1 MNNTSTSSSKRI
13 WAAVIDLVIF
23 YVLMILL
30 TSFAIQPIINVATDY
45 QEKYQVYET
54 ILVEKNI
61 VTKVDD
67 ELVLVI
73 GDFDIN
79 KSSEYDQILID
90 LYSDESY
97 KTEDNNELDEYIKR
111 KKEATDVFEY
121 NEESKTFTLIGD
133 KDETYEFYVTE
144 YNSALNNYLYT
155 YDEVYKDAYSSC
167 SFYINLSKII
177 GILLSGT
184 IVYLVMPLILKKGKT
199 IGKLMFKLSL
209 SKDGEKYEQ
218 IHFGQL
224 LTRYLTI
231 VIIEI
236 LGSQV
241 FYYVPMI
248 ISLMTMMFTQ
258 KRFAIHDYLAKTY
271 VIEDMKKEVINT
283 TFEEKIKEKDLETE
297 KIIDVECIDNN
308 DNLNIVEENNT
319 DIEK

>member
-23 YVLMILL
+23 YILMILL
-30 TSFAIQPIINVATDY
+30 TSFAIQPIINVTTDY

-61 VTKVDD
+61 VTKTDD
-67 ELVLVI
+67 GLVLVI
-73 GDFDIN
+73 NKFDIN

-97 KTEDNNELDEYIKR
+97 KTEDNKELDEYISR
-111 KKEATDVFEY
+111 KIKATDVFEY

-144 YNSALNNYLYT
+144 YNSALNYLYT

-167 SFYINLSKII
+167 SFYLNLSKII

-199 IGKLMFKLSL
+199 IGKLIFKLSL

-283 TFEEKIKEKDLETE
+283 TFEEKIKEDLETE

-308 DNLNIVEENNT
+308 DKLDIVEENNT